1 MLAAPLTAAEMAA
14 PMLAEAATPMLME
27 PMLMASQAPS
37 AATLTGESLA
47 AMQPSLLNP
56 ATGSSY
62 FGMEGQTP
70 FFTEQLKA
78 ATALPGESGG
88 GMMQGGGTSSMFGS
102 GQGVMPQ
109 GLSTSPTPSSFGLK
123 MPSMRGM
130 NSASKMMGGEQQQQA
145 PAAQRMPSQAPMSQA
160 EIMQRLKMLQG
171 GRSNFAGLLG
181 QAIGG
186 Y

>member
-1 MLAAPLTAAEMAA
+1 
-14 PMLAEAATPMLME
+14 MLME

-109 GLSTSPTPSSFGLK
+109 GLSTSPTPSSDRLPEQAREVRPTTLEHLEPLHDLGLRHRRLRRH
-123 MPSMRGM
+123 PLRGWRLLLLL
-130 NSASKMMGGEQQQQA
+130 
-145 PAAQRMPSQAPMSQA
+145 AAHH
-160 EIMQRLKMLQG
+160 L
-171 GRSNFAGLLG
+171 
-181 QAIGG
+181 
-186 Y
+186 